1 MAIKRIGKGF
11 EFAETQRRFQQFKQD
26 APKVIAE
33 NSKNHFLEGFKKGG
47 GQTDDSK
54 GGWAPRL
61 PNAKRNTGRAIL
73 VDTGALRRSIGVIKA
88 TFKEIVIA
96 STGIPYAKRHNEGL
110 KKMPQREFIGD
121 SKEMNEEN
129 KNLLVKLL
137 GKVFKP

>member
-1 MAIKRIGKGF
+1 MAIKRVGKGF
-11 EFAETQRRFQQFKQD
+11 EFAETHRRFQQFKQD
-26 APKVIAE
+26 APKE
-33 NSKNHFLEGFKKGG
+33 GG

-61 PNAKRNTGRAIL
+61 SNAKRNTGRAIL

-110 KKMPQREFIGD
+110 SKMPQREFIGD
-121 SKEMNEEN
+121 SKEMNEKN
-129 KNLLVKLL
+129 KKLLVKLL
-137 GKVFKP
+137 GKVFKG